1 MWCLKFKF
9 DTYNQIFFTFKSYF
23 MKVVILAGGLGTRL
37 MEETEARPKPMVEIG
52 GKPILWHIMK
62 IYETYGFNDFVL
74 CLGYKAHLIKEY
86 FLNYYLYN
94 SDVTIELEKN
104 TVDVHFSN
112 TESFKVTLV
121 DTGLTTNTAGR
132 IKRIQ
137 KYIGDETFMLTYGD
151 GVSDVNIT
159 ELVKF
164 HQSHG
169 RLATLTSIQTPGR
182 FGNIEMDEKGNVDHF
197 VEKPQGD
204 GMWINGG
211 FFVLEP
217 GIFKYLDGDMD
228 EIQWE
233 KKPLIEIANDGQLA
247 AYKHDGFWKPMDALR
262 DRIELEQLWNSGTA
276 KWKIWQ

>member
-1 MWCLKFKF
+1 
-9 DTYNQIFFTFKSYF
+9 

-37 MEETEARPKPMVEIG
+37 MEETESRPKPMVEIG

-62 IYETYGFNDFVL
+62 IYEAYGFNDFVI
-74 CLGYKAHLIKEY
+74 CLGYKAHVIKEY

-104 TVDVHFSN
+104 KIDVHFSN

-132 IKRIQ
+132 IKRIE
-137 KYIGDETFMLTYGD
+137 KYVENETFMLTYGD
-151 GVSDVNIT
+151 GVADINIK
-159 ELVKF
+159 ELLSF
-164 HQSHG
+164 HYAHG
-169 RLATLTSIQTPGR
+169 KLATLTTIQTPGR
-182 FGNIEMDEKGNVDHF
+182 FGNIEMDDKGNVDHF

-204 GMWINGG
+204 RMWINGG

-217 GIFKYLDGDMD
+217 GIFNYLQQDVD

-233 KKPLIEIANDGQLA
+233 KTPLTSIANDKQLA
-247 AYKHDGFWKPMDALR
+247 AYKHHGFWKAMDALR
-262 DRIELEQLWNSGTA
+262 DRIELEQLWNTGLA
-276 KWKIWQ
+276 KWKIW

>member
-1 MWCLKFKF
+1 
-9 DTYNQIFFTFKSYF
+9 

-62 IYETYGFNDFVL
+62 IYEAYGYNDFVL
-74 CLGYKAHLIKEY
+74 CLGYKAQSIKEY

-94 SDVTIELEKN
+94 SDVSIDIEKN
-104 TVDVHFSN
+104 KVDVHFSN
-112 TESFKVTLV
+112 SESFKVTLV

-132 IKRIQ
+132 IKKIQ
-137 KYIGDETFMLTYGD
+137 KYLKDETFMLTYGD
-151 GVSDVNIT
+151 GVADINIK

-164 HQSHG
+164 HQQQG
-169 RLATLTSIQTPGR
+169 KLATLTSIQTPGR
-182 FGNIEMDEKGNVDHF
+182 FGNIEMDEMGVVQNF

-217 GIFKYLDGDMD
+217 GVFKYLDGDMD
-228 EIQWE
+228 DVQWE
-233 KKPLIEIANDGQLA
+233 NKPLKAIAEDGELSA
-247 AYKHDGFWKPMDALR
+247 FKHTGFWKPMDALR
-262 DRIELEQLWNSGTA
+262 DRIELEHLWNSGEA
-276 KWKIWQ
+276 KWKIW